1 MRDKALGVVRQKNT
15 TQISFSIYNAL
26 MSGEL
31 WIFLLLAIAQVVVS
45 KHSCGS
51 QATQGTEDTGPNST
65 RSRTEASAI
74 RDIVLTQT
82 RAEFGP
88 GNQRLFCITL
98 VIDSSLGEII
108 GLWIY

>member
-45 KHSCGS
+45 KHSCSS

-65 RSRTEASAI
+65 RSCTEASAI
-74 RDIVLTQT
+74 RNIVLTQT

-88 GNQRLFCITL
+88 GNQHLFCITL
-98 VIDSSLGEII
+98 VIDSSLGEMI